1 MYLFLANINKN
12 YFLTNVFVAILATS
26 LGTGMVSTRTT
37 GSSASMLIIESLFGT
52 VVALSN
58 IIIIIVIISG
68 WSKLMKVF
76 VKIFSSNC
84 DRTRIRDP
92 IVYNL
97 DFLQYN
103 FYVIVTNLTLF
114 TSFKAVVE
122 IGFILPYYVM
132 QADGKKPVSIIVTI
146 NIPFFIR
153 HLDTFHQRMNTSFS
167 TFRCSL
173 IMV

>member
-1 MYLFLANINKN
+1 LFAQFHAKKLVNR
-12 YFLTNVFVAILATS
+12 YFQMVFVERTILATS

-68 WSKLMKVF
+68 WSKLMK
-76 VKIFSSNC
+76 
-84 DRTRIRDP
+84 
-92 IVYNL
+92 
-97 DFLQYN
+97 YN

-132 QADGKKPVSIIVTI
+132 QADGKKPV
-146 NIPFFIR
+146 
-153 HLDTFHQRMNTSFS
+153 
-167 TFRCSL
+167 
-173 IMV
+173 